1 MDTRTP
7 FKLEGA
13 RHARAPAAGALCALA
28 LISLLG
34 SPGAVAQTA
43 PSLAQQGVTLYTR
56 ITGVPPTGTV
66 LTQVT
71 TSANA
76 SDFASVAALALKQPQ
91 FYNVTL
97 RNIFAAESNRDN
109 SVFVPLND
117 YIVTAI
123 GMVHDDV
130 PYNTALSAD
139 ILYTLKGPTDGPSA
153 KDNKHYQEA
162 DNMVLDISANLV
174 KTQQTTAYGYPA
186 AAVAGLITTRAGAIQ
201 HFDAGTNRRGYNLN
215 IINQTC
221 HQMEQVM
228 DTSLPSD
235 RIRQDVAASPG
246 GDSRV
251 RLQSCVGCHSHM
263 DPMAGAFA
271 YYDYDETNGNMVY
284 TAGKVQP
291 KYFINAT
298 NNPYGYVTTDDSWE
312 SRMRLGGADANIF
325 QFSSSLPGKG
335 NGAASFGTEIA
346 GSMAFASCQVTK
358 AFKAVCLR
366 APSSSKDGSEIATLT
381 GKFTAGGYK
390 LKQTFADAALYCTT
404 VQGGGITP

>member
-1 MDTRTP
+1 MDIKTP

-28 LISLLG
+28 LFSLLG
-34 SPGAVAQTA
+34 TSSAFAQTP
-43 PSLAQQGVTLYTR
+43 PSNMQQAVLLYTR
-56 ITGVPPTGTV
+56 VTGVPPTGSV
-66 LTQVT
+66 LTQVQT
-71 TSANA
+71 LAAAGNFTG
-76 SDFASVAALALKQPQ
+76 VATLAVQQPQ

-130 PYNTALSAD
+130 NYSTALSAD
-139 ILYTLKGPTDGPSA
+139 ILYTLKGVSPAASA
-153 KDNKHYQEA
+153 SNNNHYQAA
-162 DNMVLDISANLV
+162 DTAVTDISANLV
-174 KTQQTTAYGYPA
+174 ATQQTTAYGYSA
-186 AAVAGLITTRAGAIQ
+186 ASVAGLITTRAGAIQ

-221 HQMEQVM
+221 HQMEQIM

-271 YYDYDETNGNMVY
+271 YYNFDETKGSLVY
-284 TAGKVQP
+284 TAGTVNP

-312 SRMRLGGADANIF
+312 SRIRLGGADANIF
-325 QFSSSLPGKG
+325 MFSSSLPGKG
-335 NGAASFGTEIA
+335 NGAAAFGTEIA
-346 GSMAFASCQVTK
+346 QSGAFATCQVTK

-366 APSSSKDGSEIATLT
+366 APSSTKDGNEITALT
-381 GKFTAGGYK
+381 KSFTAGGFK
-390 LKQTFADAALYCTT
+390 LKQTFADAAYYCST
-404 VQGGGITP
+404 VAGTGMTP